1 MLSLQLPDD
10 GAHAAIKHTYHG
22 VEAMA
27 LLLQAGQGDAVF
39 GLELGIGGRM
49 RQHDGTLQGRVLHF
63 RFESAKIIRCNSI
76 VDFYDAQGQNIFAK
90 FKKLPILD
98 WHF

>member
-39 GLELGIGGRM
+39 GLELGVGSRA
-49 RQHDGTLQGRVLHF
+49 RQPDRTSSAWVLRF
-63 RFESAKIIRCNSI
+63 KFESACTGVRLCRAHRAWHSGDGTAFDDSVLKENRC
-76 VDFYDAQGQNIFAK
+76 
-90 FKKLPILD
+90 
-98 WHF
+98 